1 MDNNAVLI
9 GVPLLLLAQAAAP
22 SSAPVTASGPVPA
35 PTPPVAA
42 KPAGKDCAQ
51 QPASK
56 NPNEIVVCAVKP
68 NGYRIDPDLMAARK
82 AKKEIQTG
90 RPRNP
95 HETFADRSCAN
106 VGPMGCRGG
115 PAVDLLAVAMTA
127 AQISERLAKG
137 QEIGSIFKTDPT
149 PSEYQLYQEAR
160 KQREDK
166 EAQAAADKVKAA
178 AQAAPAQQPA
188 AK

>member
-1 MDNNAVLI
+1 MLI
-9 GVPLLLLAQAAAP
+9 ALPLLLLAQAAAQ
-22 SSAPVTASGPVPA
+22 SSAPGGANGPVPA
-35 PTPPVAA
+35 PAPAVSA
-42 KPAGKDCAQ
+42 KPAEKGCAQ
-51 QPASK
+51 QPATK

-82 AKKEIQTG
+82 AKKELQAG
-90 RPRNP
+90 QPRNP
-95 HETFADRSCAN
+95 HETFADHSCAN

-115 PAVDLLAVAMTA
+115 PTVDLLAVAMTA

-137 QEIGSIFKTDPT
+137 QEIGSIFKTEPT
-149 PSEYQLYQEAR
+149 PSEYQLYQQAK

-166 EAQAAADKVKAA
+166 EALTTANKVKATAEA
-178 AQAAPAQQPA
+178 AQPQPS